1 MAPFFFAFLYVLQRD
16 VASALVVSLFYAAVF
31 IPFSYGIDK
40 LTYRTQ
46 LKRLERR

>member
-1 MAPFFFAFLYVLQRD
+1 MAPFFFIFLYLLQRD
-16 VASALVVSLFYAAVF
+16 VASAAVVSLFYAAIFV
-31 IPFSYGIDK
+31 PFSYGIDK